1 MVEIGNWFWESETEE
16 NWDET
21 GTPYLSCESSVVQN
35 DIDSKDSLTVV
46 DEADFEGKEIAD
58 SSEEGELDLSREQ
71 VQLEGGKNS
80 KIDTNKEGSPDID
93 DNKIV
98 TIGKMN
104 GVNMYRVPV
113 EVQGKTVLAIVDTAA
128 EVTLIIEELYK
139 D

>member
-1 MVEIGNWFWESETEE
+1 MVEIGDWFWESETEE

-21 GTPYLSCESSVVQN
+21 PFLSCESSVFQN
-35 DIDSKDSLTVV
+35 NIDSKDSLTVV
-46 DEADFEGKEIAD
+46 DEADFESKEIAD
-58 SSEEGELDLSREQ
+58 SSEKGELDLSREQ

-104 GVNMYRVPV
+104 SVNMYRVPA
-113 EVQGKTVLAIVDTAA
+113 EVQGKTVLGIVNTAA
-128 EVTLIIEELYK
+128 EVTLISEELYK
-139 D
+139 G

>member
-93 DNKIV
+93 D
-98 TIGKMN
+98 T
-104 GVNMYRVPV
+104 RLSP
-113 EVQGKTVLAIVDTAA
+113 
-128 EVTLIIEELYK
+128 
-139 D
+139 